1 MEEELRALKI
11 NRTPG
16 KRGDGKVWKLVSLLL
31 LLALAALAALYF
43 WPVEEATP
51 VQADADPIRAESR
64 VPTAADRNEV
74 LIASGYVVPHHR
86 ISLGSK
92 VMGRVAW
99 MGVEKGDRVRQGQ
112 LLVKLEDRE
121 FRAQLEQAQAAFDA
135 AEAYHQELQSGARP
149 EEIER
154 ARAELQRAETES
166 AHARLEYQRLQSL
179 LDDDVVSTQ
188 EVDNAESRWKMTEAS
203 VRVAEKNLRLLELGP
218 RAEQIAQARAEMER
232 ARGAVRYAQTMLDAT
247 EIRAPVD
254 GTILARI
261 AEVGEMIT
269 TSFAGEAGAKSAVV
283 SLADLNDLMVELD
296 ISQSDFKRISPDQ
309 DCQMSPEA
317 FPDRQYPCRIYEI
330 SPEANRQR
338 ATIQVKVQVLDPD
351 EFLRPEMSAR
361 VTFLRKEEVE
371 NEPAPD

>member
-1 MEEELRALKI
+1 MEEDLRALKI
-11 NRTPG
+11 NRQPR
-16 KRGDGKVWKLVSLLL
+16 KKGDGKIWKLISLLL
-31 LLALAALAALYF
+31 LLALAVLAALYF
-43 WPVEEATP
+43 WPVEETTP
-51 VQADADPIRAESR
+51 VQADADPSRAETR
-64 VPTAADRNEV
+64 VQTAADRNEV

-92 VMGRVAW
+92 VMGRVDW
-99 MGVEKGDRVRQGQ
+99 MGVEKGDRVRKGQ

-121 FRAQLEQAQAAFDA
+121 FRAQLEQAEAAFA
-135 AEAYHQELQSGARP
+135 AAKAYLQELQSGARP

-166 AHARLEYQRLQSL
+166 AHARQEYQRLQSL
-179 LDDDVVSTQ
+179 LQDDVVSVQ
-188 EVDNAESRWKMTEAS
+188 EVDNALSRWKMMEAS

-218 RAEQIAQARAEMER
+218 RSEQIAQAGAEVER
-232 ARGAVRYAQTMLDAT
+232 ARGAVHYAQTMLDAT

-309 DCQMSPEA
+309 DCRMSPEA
-317 FPDRQYPCRIYEI
+317 FPDRRYRCRIYEI

-361 VTFLRKEEVE
+361 VTFLRKEEVDDE
-371 NEPAPD
+371 STSD